1 LKTFDFISFPTNPGV
16 YQFFDKEGKILYV
29 GKAKNLKNRVSSY
42 FRQQHDNRKTQ
53 VLVNKIADI
62 KYIITETEYD
72 ALLLENNLIKQY
84 SPRYNILLKD
94 DKTYPWI
101 CIKKEPFPRIFPTR
115 HKIKDGS
122 EYFGPYASVKIM
134 HTMLDLIRE
143 MYHVRSCSL
152 ALSEESIAQGKFKAC
167 LEYHIGNCKAPCI
180 GKQTQTEY
188 IQMVQEIRQI
198 IKGNYTDVARE
209 LKKLMLQYAA
219 LYEFEKAQ
227 AVKEKMDALEKYRSK
242 SVIVGADIHNVDVF
256 SIEVEKETAY
266 LNYLRISNG
275 AVVQGH
281 TMEMKRH
288 LEETTEELLSIGILE
303 IRSRYQSES
312 TEIVVPMMPD
322 VTFPDLKYTI
332 PQRGDKKTI
341 LELSQRNLKYY
352 ILEKHKQLAVK
363 DPEKNTLRILEGMQ
377 KDLRLKELPRRIECF
392 DNSNFQGDYPVSA
405 MVCFVDAKPSKKDY
419 RHFNIKTVEGPD
431 DFATM
436 RESVFRCYSR
446 RLEEGGEMPNL
457 IVIDGG
463 KGQLGA
469 ALDALED
476 LNLRG
481 KIPILGIAKRLEEL
495 YFPGDPLPLYL
506 DKKSESLKVIQHLR
520 NEAHRFGI
528 THYRKRHQ
536 KGLIK
541 SELEEIPGIGK
552 TTSEAL
558 LSQFK
563 SVKKIKE
570 TSLTQ
575 LAEVIGPSK
584 AKIVFEY
591 FHKKEQNL
599 GK

>member
-1 LKTFDFISFPTNPGV
+1 MKTFDFISFPTNPGV

-209 LKKLMLQYAA
+209 LKKLMLQYAD

>member
-1 LKTFDFISFPTNPGV
+1 MKTFDFKTFPTNPGV
-16 YQFFDKEGKILYV
+16 YQYFDKDGKILYV

-42 FRQQHDNRKTQ
+42 FRQKHDNRKTQ
-53 VLVNKIADI
+53 ILVNKIDEI

-101 CIKKEPFPRIFPTR
+101 CLKKEPFPRIFPTR

-134 HTMLDLIRE
+134 HTMLALIRE
-143 MYHVRSCSL
+143 MYHVRTCSL
-152 ALSEESIAQGKFKAC
+152 ALTDENIAQGKFKPC
-167 LEYHIGNCKAPCI
+167 LEFHIGNCKAPCV
-180 GKQTQTEY
+180 GKQTQAEY
-188 IQMVQEIRQI
+188 LQMIQEIREI

-209 LKKLMLQYAA
+209 LKKKMQQYAEN
-219 LYEFEKAQ
+219 YEFEQAQ
-227 AVKEKMDALEKYRSK
+227 SVKEKIDALEKYRSK
-242 SVIVGADIHNVDVF
+242 SVIVGAEIHNVDVF
-256 SIEVEKETAY
+256 SIEVEKDTAY
-266 LNYLRISNG
+266 INYLRISSG
-275 AVVQGH
+275 AIVQGH

-288 LEETTEELLSIGILE
+288 LDETPEELLSVGILE

-312 TEIVVPMMPD
+312 EEIIVPFLPD
-322 VTFPDLKYTI
+322 VTFPDIKYTI
-332 PQRGDKKTI
+332 PQRGDKKT
-341 LELSQRNLKYY
+341 LLDLSQRNVKYY
-352 ILEKHKQLAVK
+352 ILEKHKQLAFK
-363 DPEKNTLRILEGMQ
+363 DPEKNTMRILENMQ

-419 RHFNIKTVEGPD
+419 RHFNVKTVEGPD

-436 RESVFRCYSR
+436 RETVFRCYSR
-446 RLEEGGEMPNL
+446 RIEEGGEMPQL

-469 ALDALED
+469 ALDALGD

-481 KIPILGIAKRLEEL
+481 KVAILGIAKRLEEL
-495 YFPGDPLPLYL
+495 FFPGDPVPLYL
-506 DKKSESLKVIQHLR
+506 DKKSETLKVIQHLR

-536 KGLIK
+536 KDLIK
-541 SELEEIPGIGK
+541 SELENIPGIGK
-552 TTSEAL
+552 TTSEDL

-563 SVKKIKE
+563 SVAKIKE
-570 TSLTQ
+570 TSQNQ
-575 LAEVIGPSK
+575 LAEVIGPAK
-584 AKIVFEY
+584 ARIVYNY
-591 FHKKEQNL
+591 FHPKKD
-599 GK
+599 